1 MSLFTCSGIQ
11 KSFGNLSV
19 LKNVNLEVKTEELVS
34 ILGKSG
40 TGKSTLLHILGTLQ
54 KPDKGKIFLK
64 GKPITKLSGKQLA
77 KIRNTE
83 LGFVF
88 QFHNLLPEF
97 NTVENICLPGWISG
111 RDRSIVLK
119 EAEKLIDFLDLKN
132 RKNHRPAT
140 LSGGEQQRVA
150 VARALVNRPSLV
162 LADEPT
168 GNLDKENAQQ
178 MHRLFLELR
187 KEWNTSFI
195 IITHNQNLADL
206 ADTCYTLEKGI
217 LYKKGDAL

>member
-1 MSLFTCSGIQ
+1 MSLFTCSGVQ
-11 KSFGNLSV
+11 KSFGSLSV
-19 LKNVNLEVKTEELVS
+19 LKDVNLEIKKQELVS

-97 NTVENICLPGWISG
+97 NTLENICLPGWISG
-111 RDRSIVLK
+111 RDRSTVLK
-119 EAEKLIDFLDLKN
+119 EAEKLIDFLGLEN
-132 RKNHRPAT
+132 RKDHRPAT

-150 VARALVNRPSLV
+150 VARALINRPSLV